1 MKRQT
6 MIAVGVVTLV
16 VVLGWY
22 MFSYRPKGA
31 ELAESRKETQAAK
44 AQEEPLRSDLARL
57 QALDRERPFRE
68 AELQRLVGLIPER
81 DELAGFFISADE
93 IATRSGLR
101 WNNISASPPVAAATA
116 GQPSVIALSIQVEG
130 GFFQLL
136 DYLGRMERLRR
147 LVVIDSIQVSPS
159 GGDEASGTA
168 DNLSVTLSA
177 RMFTTALPGAT
188 TTTAATAVPTTLGGV
203 VTTTVPSPATTVPA
217 PTTTSLLPTTTVGG

>member
-6 MIAVGVVTLV
+6 MIAVGVAALV

-31 ELAESRKETQAAK
+31 DLAEARKDAK
-44 AQEEPLRSDLARL
+44 TAEAQEAPLRTDLARL
-57 QALDRERPFRE
+57 QALDRERPLRE

-101 WNNISASPPVAAATA
+101 WNNISASQPAAAATA

-159 GGDEASGTA
+159 GGDEASGTSG
-168 DNLSVTLSA
+168 NLAVTLSA

-188 TTTAATAVPTTLGGV
+188 TTTVATVVPTTLAGV
-203 VTTTVPSPATTVPA
+203 ATTTVPGPATTVPA

>member
-6 MIAVGVVTLV
+6 MIIIGVATVV

-31 ELAESRKETQAAK
+31 DLAEARKDVQAAK
-44 AQEEPLRSDLARL
+44 AQEGPLRSDLARL
-57 QALDRERPFRE
+57 QALDRERPLRE

-101 WNNISASPPVAAATA
+101 WNNIAASQPVPSATA
-116 GQPSVIALSIQVEG
+116 GQPSVIGLSIQVEG

-147 LVVIDSIQVSPS
+147 LVVIDSIQVSPG
-159 GGDEASGTA
+159 GGDEAGGTPG
-168 DNLSVTLSA
+168 NLSVTLSA
-177 RMFTTALPGAT
+177 RMFTTAQPGVT
-188 TTTAATAVPTTLGGV
+188 TTTAATSVPTTLAGA
-203 VTTTVPSPATTVPA
+203 VTTTLPGPATTVPA
-217 PTTTSLLPTTTVGG
+217 PTTTSLLPTTTLGG

>member
-6 MIAVGVVTLV
+6 MIAVGVATLV

-22 MFSYRPKGA
+22 MFSYRPKGS
-31 ELAESRKETQAAK
+31 ELAESRKATQTAK
-44 AQEEPLRSDLARL
+44 AQEGPLRTDLARL
-57 QALDRERPFRE
+57 QALDRERPLRE

-81 DELAGFFISADE
+81 DELAGFLISADE

-101 WNNISASPPVAAATA
+101 WNNISASQPVAAATA
-116 GQPSVIALSIQVEG
+116 GQPSVIALGIQVEG

-159 GGDEASGTA
+159 GGDEAGGASG
-168 DNLSVTLSA
+168 NLSVSLSA

-188 TTTAATAVPTTLGGV
+188 TTTAATAVPTTLVGGA
-203 VTTTVPSPATTVPA
+203 TTTVPGPATTVPA